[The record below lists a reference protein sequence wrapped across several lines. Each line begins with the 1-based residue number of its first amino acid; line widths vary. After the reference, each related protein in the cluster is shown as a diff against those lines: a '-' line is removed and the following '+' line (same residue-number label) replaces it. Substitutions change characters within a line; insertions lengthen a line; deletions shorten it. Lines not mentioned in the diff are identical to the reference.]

1 MHFQL
6 LNLSPLKRTGGI
18 KMRIQLSDHFT
29 YRRLF
34 RFVLPSILMI
44 ICTSVYSIVD
54 GFFVSNFVGKT
65 PFAAINLVMP
75 VLMAVGTIG
84 FMIGTGGSAIVSKAM
99 GEGKKEQASQYFSML
114 IYTSFIFGV
123 VISIAGFLFM
133 RPISEALGAAGEL
146 LENCVLYGRIL
157 FCAMPFFILQYAFQS
172 FFVAAEKPGLSL
184 KVNIAAGLTN
194 AVLDYLLI
202 VVFPLGL
209 AGAAIATIVGQV
221 IGGIVPILYFVRKN
235 DSPLRL
241 VKAGF
246 NGRILSD
253 TCINGSS
260 EMVTNLSSSVIN
272 VLYNFQLMK
281 FAGENGVAAY
291 GVVMYVNIIFMA
303 IFLGYSMGSAPIVS
317 YHYGAGNHQEL
328 KNLFRKSIRFLL
340 GSGVILVVLSEVFA
354 GPLVKIFA
362 SKDAELLA
370 ITIRGFRLYALS
382 FFVMGFNVWGSAF
395 FTALNNGA
403 VSAAISF
410 LRTLV
415 FQIIA
420 VLVLPVIF
428 GIDGV
433 WLSIVVAEVLSLAVT
448 GFFLVTRKKRYQY
461 A

>member
-1 MHFQL
+1 
-6 LNLSPLKRTGGI
+6 
-18 KMRIQLSDHFT
+18 MRIQLSDHFT

-133 RPISEALGAAGEL
+133 RPISEALGATGEL

-221 IGGIVPILYFVRKN
+221 VGGIVPILYFAGKN

-241 VKAGF
+241 IKAGF
-246 NGRILSD
+246 NGRILRN

-354 GPLVKIFA
+354 EPLVKIFA
-362 SKDAELLA
+362 SRDAELLA
-370 ITIRGFRLYALS
+370 ITIRGFRLYAIAFL
-382 FFVMGFNVWGSAF
+382 VMGFNVWGSAF

-403 VSAAISF
+403 VSAVISF

-420 VLVLPVIF
+420 VLVLPIIF

-448 GFFLVTRKKRYQY
+448 GFFLVTRKNRYQY
-461 A
+461 V

>member
-1 MHFQL
+1 
-6 LNLSPLKRTGGI
+6 
-18 KMRIQLSDHFT
+18 MRIQLSDHFT

-114 IYTSFIFGV
+114 IYMSFILGV
-123 VISIAGFLFM
+123 VISIVGFLFM
-133 RPISEALGAAGEL
+133 RPISEALGATGEL

-221 IGGIVPILYFVRKN
+221 IGGIVPILYFARKN

-241 VKAGF
+241 VKASF
-246 NGRILSD
+246 NGRILRD

-260 EMVTNLSSSVIN
+260 EMITNLSTSVIN

-340 GSGVILVVLSEVFA
+340 GSGVILVVLSEIFA
-354 GPLVKIFA
+354 EPLVKIFA

-370 ITIRGFRLYALS
+370 ITIRGFQLYALS
-382 FFVMGFNVWGSAF
+382 FLVMGFNVWGSAF

-420 VLVLPVIF
+420 VLVLPLIF

-448 GFFLVTRKKRYQY
+448 GFFLVTRKKHYQY

>member
-1 MHFQL
+1 
-6 LNLSPLKRTGGI
+6 
-18 KMRIQLSDHFT
+18 MRIQLSDHFT

-133 RPISEALGAAGEL
+133 RPISEALGATGEL

-221 IGGIVPILYFVRKN
+221 IGGIVPILYFARKN

-241 VKAGF
+241 IKAGF
-246 NGRILSD
+246 NGRILRD

-362 SKDAELLA
+362 SRDAELLA

-448 GFFLVTRKKRYQY
+448 GFFLVTRKNRYQY
-461 A
+461 V

>member
-1 MHFQL
+1 
-6 LNLSPLKRTGGI
+6 
-18 KMRIQLSDHFT
+18 MRIQLSDHFT

-133 RPISEALGAAGEL
+133 RPISEALGATGEL

-202 VVFPLGL
+202 VVFPFGL

-221 IGGIVPILYFVRKN
+221 IGGIVPILYFARKN

-241 VKAGF
+241 MKAGF
-246 NGRILSD
+246 NGRILRD

-340 GSGVILVVLSEVFA
+340 GSGIILVVLSEIFA
-354 GPLVKIFA
+354 EPLVRIFA
-362 SKDAELLA
+362 SRDAELLA

-448 GFFLVTRKKRYQY
+448 GFFLVTRKNRYQY
-461 A
+461 V